1 MSEETVTTVPS
12 PTAENPNPVTTET
25 EVEETPTIL
34 GPEETPSP
42 ETPKDEKK
50 TEEAPKEEK
59 VVPEK
64 YEVKLPEGAELDTA
78 TLDLFSPIFKELGI
92 TNEGAQKLVD
102 AYIPLIQ
109 STIDKQKKE
118 AQSDYKAIVA
128 GWHADTMK
136 DLGPNAKQDLAACG
150 RALNKFG
157 SKELRELFQE
167 TGVGNHKEMVRFMV
181 KIGKTISEDSVVVP
195 KDNPTTL
202 FGPDP
207 KRMYP
212 SMPQ

>member
-1 MSEETVTTVPS
+1 MSEETVITDPS
-12 PTAENPNPVTTET
+12 PTAENINPVVPETTD
-25 EVEETPTIL
+25 EVKTLL

-42 ETPKDEKK
+42 ETPADEKK
-50 TEEAPKEEK
+50 TEEAPKK
-59 VVPEK
+59 VEVPEK
-64 YEVKLPEGAELDTA
+64 YEVKLPEGVELDTA

-102 AYIPLIQ
+102 AYVPLIQ
-109 STIDKQKKE
+109 STVDKQRKE
-118 AQSDYKAIVA
+118 SQNDFKTIVS

-136 DLGPNAKQDLAACG
+136 ELGPNAKQDLAACG
-150 RALNKFG
+150 KVLNKFG
-157 SKELRELFQE
+157 SKELREMMQE
-167 TGVGNHKEMVRFMV
+167 TGVGNHKELVKFMAR
-181 KIGKTISEDSVVVP
+181 IGKTISEDAVVDP
-195 KDNPTTL
+195 KDNPVNL